1 MELTSEAVAPFAPNS
16 LALTQRLQPLV
27 TNDMLRRVAALDYGR
42 DQEAH
47 FIALKALRDA
57 PHNEVRDQWHPWEVL
72 ELGISG
78 PPYTNYANLHS
89 VSFNPEEDAIT
100 HAFVLACLLQAAPS
114 LAGKRMDNI
123 VLHASSRLLKVC
135 DRVPQISHGDIA
147 SVFAWLLESH
157 PADEDLPFLAVW
169 LVHAGLSRRL
179 NISRQTVEKLVTWAH
194 TAETDW
200 ETGRNRQNMY
210 FDRDIRFTVWRR
222 IGVELARTDFAH
234 LPAETRTKINDLATL
249 LEA

>member
-1 MELTSEAVAPFAPNS
+1 MKLGSEDLAPFVPNA

-27 TNDMLRRVAALDYGR
+27 TNDMLRRIAALDYGR
-42 DQEAH
+42 DQQAH
-47 FIALKALRDA
+47 FMALKALRDT
-57 PHNEVRDQWHPWEVL
+57 PHNDVRDHWVPWEVL

-78 PPYTNYANLHS
+78 PPYPDYES
-89 VSFNPEEDAIT
+89 SPKVSFTEEEDAIVHT
-100 HAFVLACLLQAAPS
+100 FVLACLLQAAPS
-114 LAGKRMDNI
+114 LAGKRMDDL
-123 VLHASSRLLKVC
+123 VLHASSRLLRVR
-135 DRVPQISHGDIA
+135 DRVPQISPGDIA

-179 NISRQTVEKLVTWAH
+179 NIPRQTIEKLVTWAH

-200 ETGRNRQNMY
+200 ETGRYRQSMY
-210 FDRDIRFTVWRR
+210 FDRDIKFPVWRC
-222 IGVELARTDFAH
+222 IGMELKRQDLVH
-234 LPAETRTKINDLATL
+234 LSAETRTKIEDIAAM